1 MGSHAYKIDWDNFP
15 EQTTA
20 TIRDIYKNE
29 KFSDVTLVSEDLRE
43 IKAHRI
49 VISSCS
55 SALRRILYN
64 VESPNPVLYLKGIK
78 HQHLE
83 AVLEFLYLGSVN
95 IAQHDVTA
103 VLAVARELKI
113 HQLSSAQPER
123 SGGGGGEVSAV
134 TKHKMTEVVFFNN
147 DCDDEADEAEAD
159 YYEEMD
165 YNNSDVKGDCE
176 EESEE
181 THLSEAEIKT
191 SYSDY
196 EEEIA
201 DEDFVENVKVKEYR
215 CTRCDINFSSYVEL
229 QLHKKT
235 DDHPGLKYPCPQC
248 PYVAGTSA
256 DRKKHIE
263 NIHEKKKHPCPQCD
277 FEASSKG
284 YLKIHLETH
293 DGVRHNCQFCN
304 VQFTNKSNLQRH
316 IKTRHSNKGQLEK
329 YY

>member
-1 MGSHAYKIDWDNFP
+1 MGSNSYKIDWDNFP
-15 EQTTA
+15 DQATT
-20 TIRDIYKNE
+20 TLRDIYKTE

-49 VISSCS
+49 VITSSS
-55 SALRRILYN
+55 SALRRILYK
-64 VESPNPVLYLKGIK
+64 VDSPNPVLYLRGIK
-78 HQHLE
+78 HKHLE
-83 AVLEFLYLGSVN
+83 AVLEFLYLGSVTVT
-95 IAQHDVTA
+95 QQDVPGL
-103 VLAVARELKI
+103 LAVARELKI
-113 HQLSSAQPER
+113 HQLSSCDDT
-123 SGGGGGEVSAV
+123 GGGGGEVSRAG
-134 TKHKMTEVVFFNN
+134 KHKMTEVVFFNN
-147 DCDDEADEAEAD
+147 DYEDEAEAD

-181 THLSEAEIKT
+181 IHFGAAEIKT

-196 EEEIA
+196 EEENVE
-201 DEDFVENVKVKEYR
+201 EDFVENVKVKEHR
-215 CTRCDINFSSYVEL
+215 CTRCDIKFSSYVEL

-235 DDHPGLKYPCPQC
+235 DHPGLKYPCPKC
-248 PYVAGTSA
+248 PYVAGASA

-284 YLKIHLETH
+284 YLRVHMESHEGIRYE
-293 DGVRHNCQFCN
+293 CQFCP

-316 IKTRHSNKGQLEK
+316 VKTRHTNRGQDEELH
-329 YY
+329 